1 MNKQQKMPKL
11 GCYFAMDLGG
21 PSVQEQLLS

>member
-1 MNKQQKMPKL
+1 MKKQQKMLKL
-11 GCYFAMDLGG
+11 GRYFAMDLGG

>member
-1 MNKQQKMPKL
+1 MEKQQKMPKL
-11 GCYFAMDLGG
+11 GRYFAMDLRG

>member
-1 MNKQQKMPKL
+1 VKKRQNMPKL
-11 GCYFAMDLGG
+11 GRYFVMDLRG

>member
-1 MNKQQKMPKL
+1 MKKQQKLPKI
-11 GCYFAMDLGG
+11 GRYFAMDLGG